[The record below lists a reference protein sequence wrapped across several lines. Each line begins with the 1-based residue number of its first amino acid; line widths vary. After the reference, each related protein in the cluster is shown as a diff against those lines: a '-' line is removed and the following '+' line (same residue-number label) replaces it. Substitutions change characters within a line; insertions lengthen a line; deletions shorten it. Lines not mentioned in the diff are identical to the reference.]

1 MMTGMCP
8 YSRHHIHKGEIEMEQ
23 WFKVFEIWNEYV
35 ERLERNPD
43 DGVALLLEK
52 HYAKELDKIR
62 MGMMK

>member
-1 MMTGMCP
+1 
-8 YSRHHIHKGEIEMEQ
+8 MEQ

-35 ERLERNPD
+35 ERLHRNPD